1 MAKFHVGQHVLLAT
15 LGAPVECTVI
25 RVKPVSRM
33 TGRQIYGLRSKA
45 GYCVAAAEIEL
56 TAAPEPAPEP
66 EYKFEIG
73 DYALV
78 NETNPRFHDSLV
90 RIVGRKAIALS
101 SGAGKHLLYRVEVIE
116 GEMPLYPHLPATF
129 PESALDVAA

>member
-15 LGAPVECTVI
+15 LGAPVECVVT
-25 RVKPVSRM
+25 RVFPVSRK
-33 TGRQIYGLRSKA
+33 TGRQPYALRSKA
-45 GYCVAAAEIEL
+45 GYTVGASEIEL

-78 NETNPRFHDSLV
+78 NEANPWFRDSLV
-90 RIVGRKAIALS
+90 RIVGRKAF
-101 SGAGKHLLYRVEVIE
+101 GAGEHLIYRVEVIE
-116 GEMPLYPHLPATF
+116 GEMPVYRDLSV